1 MEARRRIRF
10 LFAFSNCASRSRNC
24 QVELE
29 KSGKE
34 LEKSDRL
41 NAVALFQ
48 YPNSRHKETIDQ
60 G

>member
-1 MEARRRIRF
+1 MEARRHIRF

-24 QVELE
+24 QV
-29 KSGKE
+29 E

-48 YPNSRHKETIDQ
+48 YPNSRHKETIHQ